1 MALSFHA
8 VFEGLAVGLEED
20 IADVWTLFGGNY
32 LKENISIFSEALLKI
47 DRYLSSFQDYFS
59 EVNI

>member
-1 MALSFHA
+1 M
-8 VFEGLAVGLEED
+8 FEGLAVGLEED

-47 DRYLSSFQDYFS
+47 DRYLSSLIDYFS